1 MIYLFILLLLL
12 ILSFRYD
19 IRGKERGRDECY
31 IIVLI
36 IFILVSGLRYRIG
49 TDTVTYLYRFYHEY
63 PALEDFSLED
73 WYVGKDP
80 LFVLLNS
87 LVFSLGGKF
96 YMVQLVHAAIVNGL
110 VFKYIRRHS
119 PYIFTCIFFYA
130 IMEYLY
136 YNTQVM
142 RGSMSI
148 VICLY
153 ANDYFLRRK
162 WIKGYSL
169 LFIALMFHAQT
180 LVMFVMPFLFFLRF
194 NKKGIVVLVAAFF
207 LGQIAGMLLNDY
219 ASLLMTDDNTSIG
232 DKALSYANSE
242 KYSAQMVLKGALL
255 TIGSRFAY
263 LFFTLGYLKRH
274 DKSNEILRLEPL
286 MMLFCFFM
294 MIQSGFFIAYRY
306 VAYYV
311 VYVVIIYA
319 YGFVTLAKSIR
330 FTQGLSY
337 ARAFILF
344 FPIVFFIIRAKV
356 VKEEERVKYLP
367 YSSVIEKNIDPD
379 RERLY
384 NYLGR
389 PHANF
394 NEY

>member
-12 ILSFRYD
+12 ILSFRYE

-96 YMVQLVHAAIVNGL
+96 YMVQLIHAAIVNGL

-130 IMEYLY
+130 IMEFLY

-162 WIKGYSL
+162 WLKGYSL
-169 LFIALMFHAQT
+169 LVIALMFHAQT

-207 LGQIAGMLLNDY
+207 LGQVTGMLLNDY

-242 KYSAQMVLKGALL
+242 RYSVQMGLKGAIIS
-255 TIGSRFAY
+255 IGTRFAY
-263 LFFTLGYLKRH
+263 LFFILGYLKRH
-274 DKSNEILRLEPL
+274 DKSNDILRFEPL
-286 MMLFCFFM
+286 LMLFCVFM
-294 MIQSGFFIAYRY
+294 LIQSGFVIAYRY
-306 VAYYV
+306 VAYYAI
-311 VYVVIIYA
+311 YVAILFA
-319 YGFVTLAKSIR
+319 YGFVTLAKSVK
-330 FTQGLSY
+330 FTQAMNY

-344 FPIVFFIIRAKV
+344 FPIMFLICRGKIQDKD
-356 VKEEERVKYLP
+356 EHVKYFP
-367 YSSVIEKNIDPD
+367 YASVIKKSIDPD
-379 RERLY
+379 REKLY
-384 NYLGR
+384 NFLGR
-389 PHANF
+389 PSAKLS
-394 NEY
+394 EY